1 MDLVVVGAGFY
12 GLTVAFQAAQ
22 KGQQVLVIE
31 KRNSLGGNAH
41 SYVDEPTGI
50 EIHKYGS
57 HLFHTSNARIW
68 KFVNKFSSFNNYRH
82 KVFTQHKNRIYSL
95 PINLHTINQF
105 FSSNYSPEE
114 AQKYLSNSKKH
125 NSETDQNAESRALS
139 LLGNDLYEAFY
150 KGYTQK
156 QWQIDP
162 KLLPAEIISRLP
174 VRFNYNSDYFNDKWQ
189 GLPNDGY
196 HKLFERMINH
206 DLITIVLGQD
216 FFETKSPYSRDRI
229 VGQVPI
235 VYTGPIDLYYNYCFG
250 PLTWRTLDF
259 AFEYHDQR
267 DFQGT
272 SVMNYADLDQPF
284 TRIHEFKHLHPE
296 RSHLMEL
303 QRTIIAKEYSRLA
316 SMEDEPYYPVNSAI
330 DRQKYLRYR
339 NLGRHE
345 KEVYFGGRLGSYRY
359 LDMHMAIGA
368 ALTFS
373 DSMMFR

>member
-41 SYVDEPTGI
+41 SYLDNITGI

-57 HLFHTSNARIW
+57 HLFHTSNARTW
-68 KFVNKFSSFNNYRH
+68 EFVNKFSSFNNYRH

-114 AQKYLSNSKKH
+114 ARKHLSNSKKH
-125 NSETDQNAESRALS
+125 ISETDQNAESRALS
-139 LLGNDLYEAFY
+139 LLGNDLYQAFY

-174 VRFNYNSDYFNDKWQ
+174 VRFDYNSDYFNDKWQ
-189 GLPNDGY
+189 GLPTDGY

-206 DLITIVLGQD
+206 DLITIALGQD
-216 FFETKSPYSRDRI
+216 FFETKSRYSRERI

-250 PLTWRTLDF
+250 QLSWRTLDF
-259 AFEYHDQR
+259 VFEYHDQR

-303 QRTIIAKEYSRLA
+303 QKTIIAKEYSRLA

-330 DRQKYLRYR
+330 DREKYLCYR
-339 NLGRHE
+339 NLGRNE

-373 DSMMFR
+373 DNLKLR